1 MKSGEGL
8 LTEPTAAAQIRE
20 QEPLFMPRTRHSSI
34 PHRSAELG
42 GQLSFAATRPDDEVA
57 PLAPL
62 ARAGGRGLIFAP
74 EVCGIQRRR
83 LTPIS
88 GRPRVRASLGLL
100 LPGARGRGVVLGFQS
115 KNPGF
120 FRRFF
125 EGLPSGGNAAHKRVA
140 SLAFQN
146 CFACG
151 IARVDGNE
159 GLSDLLD

>member
-1 MKSGEGL
+1 M
-8 LTEPTAAAQIRE
+8 
-20 QEPLFMPRTRHSSI
+20 
-34 PHRSAELG
+34 G
-42 GQLSFAATRPDDEVA
+42 GQPSFAATRPDDEVA
-57 PLAPL
+57 PSAHL

-88 GRPRVRASLGLL
+88 GRPRL
-100 LPGARGRGVVLGFQS
+100 QS

-146 CFACG
+146 RFACG
-151 IARVDGNE
+151 IVRVDGNE